1 MAELEPEP
9 PPEPKWRRR
18 KAARP
23 QEIAAAALAVFS
35 EKGFSAARLE
45 EIARRAGV
53 SKAALYL
60 YFDTKEALFA
70 EVVRTAVAPGVGRV
84 RAMIEAST
92 LPFPQFL
99 QLFAAALALNAA
111 QGPAGGI
118 AKMVIGESRNF
129 PELARIWRDEI
140 VGPMLAAM
148 AGLIERAQAKGEV
161 RPGDPRVYAVQ
172 VIGPFLVSIIWRETF
187 VPVGETP
194 FDLEVVARQH
204 LATLTEGMM
213 LRGEAA

>member
-1 MAELEPEP
+1 
-9 PPEPKWRRR
+9 
-18 KAARP
+18 
-23 QEIAAAALAVFS
+23 
-35 EKGFSAARLE
+35 
-45 EIARRAGV
+45 
-53 SKAALYL
+53 
-60 YFDTKEALFA
+60 
-70 EVVRTAVAPGVGRV
+70 
-84 RAMIEAST
+84 
-92 LPFPQFL
+92 
-99 QLFAAALALNAA
+99 LNAA

-148 AGLIERAQAKGEV
+148 SGLIERAQARGEV
-161 RPGDPRVYAVQ
+161 RPGDPRVYAIQ

-204 LATLTEGMM
+204 LATLAQGMM
-213 LRGEAA
+213 LQPVEAA

>member
-1 MAELEPEP
+1 MAELDPQ
-9 PPEPKWRRR
+9 PKWRRR
-18 KAARP
+18 KEARP

-84 RAMIEAST
+84 RAMIEASD
-92 LPFPQFL
+92 LPFAQFL
-99 QLFAAALALNAA
+99 ELFATALALHAG

-148 AGLIERAQAKGEV
+148 SGLIARAQARGEV
-161 RPGDPRVYAVQ
+161 KPGDPRVYAVQ

-187 VPVGETP
+187 VPVGEAP
-194 FDLEVVARQH
+194 FDLEAVARQH
-204 LATLTEGMM
+204 LATLNQGMIV
-213 LRGEAA
+213 RATEAA